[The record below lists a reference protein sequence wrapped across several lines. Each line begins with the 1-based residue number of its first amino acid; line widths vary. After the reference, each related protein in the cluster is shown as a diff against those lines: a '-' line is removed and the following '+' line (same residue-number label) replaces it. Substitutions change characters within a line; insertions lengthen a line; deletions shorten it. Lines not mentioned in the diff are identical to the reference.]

1 MNRGPGKLFCA
12 RNCAPGLTCSEREV
26 SDRSLS
32 CSGLRCCRLWF
43 RLWFDLPN
51 RKNIIRITIV
61 LQKPCYT
68 QFLLLSS
75 LSYRRKPRCPST
87 LFFTLSSRNILV
99 SLVNLPTSLY
109 LGQQP
114 LCPLPLS
121 APRSSKRLRRTYIF
135 VSGSTASLCPLL
147 LSAPRSSK
155 RLRRT
160 YLFVSGSTASLCP
173 LPLPAPRSSKR
184 LRRTYLFVSG
194 STASLCPLPLSALR
208 YSKRLRRTYLFVSGS
223 TVPWCPLPLSAPRYS
238 KRLRRTYLFV
248 SESTV
253 PWCPLPLSA
262 PRYSK
267 RLRRSLA
274 GL

>member
-1 MNRGPGKLFCA
+1 M
-12 RNCAPGLTCSEREV
+12 
-26 SDRSLS
+26 
-32 CSGLRCCRLWF
+32 
-43 RLWFDLPN
+43 
-51 RKNIIRITIV
+51 
-61 LQKPCYT
+61 
-68 QFLLLSS
+68 LLSS

-121 APRSSKRLRRTYIF
+121 
-135 VSGSTASLCPLL
+135 
-147 LSAPRSSK
+147 
-155 RLRRT
+155 
-160 YLFVSGSTASLCP
+160 
-173 LPLPAPRSSKR
+173 APRSSKR

>member
-99 SLVNLPTSLY
+99 SLVDLPTSLY

-114 LCPLPLS
+114 HCVRYRCPPLDTVNGCGELTSLYLGQRSHGVHYRCPPLDIVNGCGELTSLYLSQRSHGVRYRCLPLD
-121 APRSSKRLRRTYIF
+121 T
-135 VSGSTASLCPLL
+135 VSGCVGPWPGSEQDST
-147 LSAPRSSK
+147 
-155 RLRRT
+155 
-160 YLFVSGSTASLCP
+160 
-173 LPLPAPRSSKR
+173 
-184 LRRTYLFVSG
+184 
-194 STASLCPLPLSALR
+194 
-208 YSKRLRRTYLFVSGS
+208 
-223 TVPWCPLPLSAPRYS
+223 
-238 KRLRRTYLFV
+238 
-248 SESTV
+248 
-253 PWCPLPLSA
+253 
-262 PRYSK
+262 
-267 RLRRSLA
+267 
-274 GL
+274 